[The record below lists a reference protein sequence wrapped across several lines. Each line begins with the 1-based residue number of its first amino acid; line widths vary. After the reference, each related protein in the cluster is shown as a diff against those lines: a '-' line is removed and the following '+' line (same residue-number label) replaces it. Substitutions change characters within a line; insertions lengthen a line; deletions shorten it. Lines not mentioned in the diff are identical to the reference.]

1 MGKRCE
7 LFGEQLGWIKNR
19 EKFNAFNLRLF
30 HELSTMIFLMCINKI
45 KVLIKKIEVI
55 HNFSKT
61 NNNNKIKYLLLKTQ
75 KMVVD
80 K

>member
-1 MGKRCE
+1 MNCLGKN
-7 LFGEQLGWIKNR
+7 LGIVINT
-19 EKFNAFNLRLF
+19 EKLTTFNPRNINN
-30 HELSTMIFLMCINKI
+30 LSTSKKINNADKI
-45 KVLIKKIEVI
+45 KVLGKKIEVI

>member
-1 MGKRCE
+1 MNCLGKN
-7 LFGEQLGWIKNR
+7 LGIVINTEKLTTFNPRIKHN
-19 EKFNAFNLRLF
+19 
-30 HELSTMIFLMCINKI
+30 LSTSKKINDTDKI
-45 KVLIKKIEVI
+45 KVLGKKKEVI